1 MTIVGILL
9 SASAPIH
16 AGLLRRYRE
25 ALARAVRRATE
36 EWVVRRAVAEL
47 HGLDDA
53 TLKDIG
59 LTRGEIESLI
69 RSGRRNRHR
78 G

>member
-1 MTIVGILL
+1 
-9 SASAPIH
+9 
-16 AGLLRRYRE
+16 
-25 ALARAVRRATE
+25 
-36 EWVVRRAVAEL
+36 VRRAVAEL